1 MTRVYAGT
9 PDSAHLRANIFG
21 QLDRLPHR
29 FAVTIDIDIE
39 RDRDRVA
46 MRGLQVVR
54 EVFACELTLDSLSL
68 SKTYFDRLSS
78 REIRQDLGIRMALN
92 KTGGVVRRY
101 DTCHRPPEDRPVPLA
116 RGAV

>member
-39 RDRDRVA
+39 RERDRVP

-92 KTGGVVRRY
+92 KTGGGGRRFH
-101 DTCHRPPEDRPVPLA
+101 TLPPPPESRPRPPP